1 MRETGKEPNILRLRR
16 RAKLRRARK
25 EYEYDDLSG
34 RLVTILDPAS
44 AASGDYHSLGATLAY
59 ALVDN
64 PPKVIVLTSPGP
76 REGKST
82 TCANLGVALAQA
94 DRSTLI
100 VDCDLRRPI
109 VHKIFGL
116 HNDSGIVAI
125 LAEERSWREVCQEP
139 LPGLKVIAAGPIPPN
154 PTELLSSRRFAEFLD
169 QARQE
174 FDYVLIDTPA
184 TDLVPDPAVVAAQG
198 DGVLLVLD
206 ARDIRKG
213 AVLRAMHRLQ
223 TVGATV
229 LGTIIN
235 DAKVS
240 KGGYYPPP

>member
-1 MRETGKEPNILRLRR
+1 MGKEPSILRLRR
-16 RAKLRRARK
+16 RAELRRARK
-25 EYEYDDLSG
+25 EYKSNDLSG
-34 RLVTILDPAS
+34 RLVTILDPTS
-44 AASGDYHSLGATLAY
+44 AASEDYRNLRTTLVY
-59 ALVDN
+59 ALEDN
-64 PPKVIVLTSPGP
+64 PSKVIVLTSPGP

-100 VDCDLRRPI
+100 LDCDLRRPMM
-109 VHKIFGL
+109 HKIFGQR
-116 HNDSGIVAI
+116 DDWGIVAI
-125 LAEERSWREVCQEP
+125 LAEDRSWQEVCQEP
-139 LPGLKVIAAGPIPPN
+139 LPGLKVIAAGPTPPN

-174 FDYVLIDTPA
+174 FDYILIDTPA
-184 TDLVPDPAVVAAQG
+184 TDLVSDPAVIAAQG

-213 AVLRAMHRLQ
+213 PVLQAMRRLQ

-229 LGTIIN
+229 LGTIMN

>member
-1 MRETGKEPNILRLRR
+1 
-16 RAKLRRARK
+16 
-25 EYEYDDLSG
+25 
-34 RLVTILDPAS
+34 
-44 AASGDYHSLGATLAY
+44 
-59 ALVDN
+59 
-64 PPKVIVLTSPGP
+64 VLTSPGP

-100 VDCDLRRPI
+100 LDCDLRRPMM
-109 VHKIFGL
+109 HKIFGL
-116 HNDSGIVAI
+116 RDVWGIVAI
-125 LAEERSWREVCQEP
+125 LAEERSWQEVCQEP

-174 FDYVLIDTPA
+174 FDYILIDTPA
-184 TDLVPDPAVVAAQG
+184 TDLVSDPAVIATQG

-213 AVLRAMHRLQ
+213 PVLRAMRLLQ
-223 TVGATV
+223 TVGAPV
-229 LGTIIN
+229 LGTIMN

>member
-1 MRETGKEPNILRLRR
+1 
-16 RAKLRRARK
+16 
-25 EYEYDDLSG
+25 
-34 RLVTILDPAS
+34 
-44 AASGDYHSLGATLAY
+44 
-59 ALVDN
+59 
-64 PPKVIVLTSPGP
+64 VLTSPGP

-100 VDCDLRRPI
+100 LDCNLRRPT

-116 HNDSGIVAI
+116 HNDRGIVAI
-125 LAEERSWREVCQEP
+125 LAEERNWQEVSQEP
-139 LPGLKVIAAGPIPPN
+139 LPGLKVIAVGPIPPN

-169 QARQE
+169 QARRV

-184 TDLVPDPAVVAAQG
+184 TDLVSDPAVVATQG

-206 ARDIRKG
+206 ARDVRKG
-213 AVLRAMHRLQ
+213 AVLQAMRRLQ

-229 LGTIIN
+229 LGTIMN

-240 KGGYYPPP
+240 E

>member
-1 MRETGKEPNILRLRR
+1 MGKEPSILRLRR
-16 RAKLRRARK
+16 RAELRRARK
-25 EYEYDDLSG
+25 EYKSNDLSG
-34 RLVTILDPAS
+34 RLVTILDPTS
-44 AASGDYHSLGATLAY
+44 AASEDYRSLRATLVY
-59 ALVDN
+59 ALEDN
-64 PPKVIVLTSPGP
+64 PSKVIVLTSPGP

-100 VDCDLRRPI
+100 LDCDLRRPMM
-109 VHKIFGL
+109 HKIFGQR
-116 HNDSGIVAI
+116 DDWGIVAI
-125 LAEERSWREVCQEP
+125 LAEERSWQEVCQEP
-139 LPGLKVIAAGPIPPN
+139 LPGLKVIAAGPTPHN

-174 FDYVLIDTPA
+174 FDYILIDTPA
-184 TDLVPDPAVVAAQG
+184 TDLVSDPAVIAAQG

-213 AVLRAMHRLQ
+213 PVLQAMRRLQ

-229 LGTIIN
+229 LGTIMN

>member
-1 MRETGKEPNILRLRR
+1 
-16 RAKLRRARK
+16 
-25 EYEYDDLSG
+25 
-34 RLVTILDPAS
+34 
-44 AASGDYHSLGATLAY
+44 
-59 ALVDN
+59 
-64 PPKVIVLTSPGP
+64 
-76 REGKST
+76 
-82 TCANLGVALAQA
+82 VALAQA

-116 HNDSGIVAI
+116 HNDRGIVAI
-125 LAEERSWREVCQEP
+125 LADERSWREVCQEP
-139 LPGLKVIAAGPIPPN
+139 LPGLKVIAVGPIPPN

-174 FDYVLIDTPA
+174 FDYVLIDTP
-184 TDLVPDPAVVAAQG
+184 TTNLFPDSAVVAAQG

-213 AVLRAMHRLQ
+213 AVLRAIRRLQ

-235 DAKVS
+235 DAKAS
-240 KGGYYPPP
+240 KGGYYQPP

>member
-1 MRETGKEPNILRLRR
+1 M
-16 RAKLRRARK
+16 
-25 EYEYDDLSG
+25 
-34 RLVTILDPAS
+34 
-44 AASGDYHSLGATLAY
+44 
-59 ALVDN
+59 
-64 PPKVIVLTSPGP
+64 LTSPGP

-82 TCANLGVALAQA
+82 ICANLGVALAQA

-100 VDCDLRRPI
+100 LDCDLRRPM

-116 HNDSGIVAI
+116 RNDRGIVAI
-125 LAEERSWREVCQEP
+125 LAEERRWQEVYQEP
-139 LPGLKVIAAGPIPPN
+139 LPGLKVIVVGPIPPN

-184 TDLVPDPAVVAAQG
+184 TDLVPDPAVVATQG

-213 AVLRAMHRLQ
+213 AVLRAMRRLQ

-229 LGTIIN
+229 LGTIMN

-240 KGGYYPPP
+240 KGDYYPPP